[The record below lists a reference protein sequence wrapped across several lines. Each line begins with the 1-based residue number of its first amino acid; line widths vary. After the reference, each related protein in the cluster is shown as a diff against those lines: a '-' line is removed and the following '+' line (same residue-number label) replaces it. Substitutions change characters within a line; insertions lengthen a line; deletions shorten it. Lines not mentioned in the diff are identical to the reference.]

1 MTVSA
6 YNAIETAILEG
17 VDARRRGA
25 TICPSEVARG
35 LWSANEWRGHMDE
48 VRAAAARLIDTG
60 EIVATQGGRPVDI
73 RNARGPIRLGRPT
86 EGGP

>member
-1 MTVSA
+1 MTDSG

-35 LWSANEWRGHMDE
+35 LWSANEWRDHMDE
-48 VRAAAARLIDTG
+48 VRAAAARLIDAG
-60 EIVATQGGRPVDI
+60 EIVATQGGWPVNI